1 MDNSAL
7 SDRMKGYE
15 FVTRQ
20 YLTRRMPV
28 IIRVDGKAFH
38 TLTRGC
44 ERPFDSH
51 LAQIMDETAQ
61 ALIAKVQNVRC
72 AYVQSDEISLLL
84 IDYNTLNTQQWF
96 DGNIQKMV
104 SLSAAI
110 ASVTFT
116 KLWSAEGLFD
126 SRVFVLPKEEVCNY
140 FLWRQLDATRNSI
153 NMVAQSL
160 YSHRELQEV
169 NIKKAQELIFQR
181 GINWNDY
188 EAYWKRGRMVT
199 KEGVDRN
206 IPIFTDDREYVE
218 KFMVIEEQ

>member
-1 MDNSAL
+1 MDSL
-7 SDRMKGYE
+7 GDRMKGYE
-15 FVTRQ
+15 SVTRQ

-44 ERPFDSH
+44 EKPFDPY
-51 LAQIMDETAQ
+51 LARTMDETAL
-61 ALIAKVQNVRC
+61 ALITKVQNARC

-84 IDYNTLNTQQWF
+84 IDYNKLETGQWF

-110 ASVTFT
+110 ASVAFT
-116 KLWSAEGLFD
+116 ESWGTEGLFD

-140 FLWRQLDATRNSI
+140 FIWRQLDATRNSI

-160 YSHRELQEV
+160 YSHRELQKV
-169 NIKKAQELIFQR
+169 NIKKAQELIFQK

-188 EAYWKRGRMVT
+188 EAYWKRGRMIA
-199 KEGVDRN
+199 KEGVDRD
-206 IPIFTDDREYVE
+206 IPIFTDDRQYVE
-218 KFMVIEEQ
+218 KFMTIEEM